1 MTNTWLQKY
10 FRGDRF
16 IWLIVFSMAL
26 ISVLAVYS
34 SVGTLAYKY
43 QQGNTGYYLIKHLI
57 ILLFG
62 IGLMYAAHLI
72 RYTHYTGIAQLGIL
86 IAIPLLIF
94 TLLEGTNINEASR
107 WLTLPIINVSFQTSD
122 LAKLVLIMYVA
133 RMLSKKQENIKDFKT
148 AFLPIMIPVLVICGL
163 ILPANFSTA
172 AVLFVTCL
180 FLMYIGRINMKHI
193 LMMLGIGAVLLTIFI
208 SVALLS
214 DTPGR
219 VATWKARVEN
229 FMDKENGSANYQTE
243 QSKIAIATG
252 GIAGKGPGN
261 STQRNFLPHPYSD
274 FIYSIIVEEYGL
286 IGGIAVVL
294 IYLVLFFR
302 VIRFVRMSP
311 RAFATLL
318 AIGCSFSLVFQ
329 AMINMAVAVNLF
341 PVTGQPLPM
350 LSMGGTSIW
359 FTSIAIGIILSIS
372 KEVIK
377 ENDNENPEPKLA
389 AQN

>member
-1 MTNTWLQKY
+1 MTNNWLHTY
-10 FRGDRF
+10 FKGDRY
-16 IWLIVFSMAL
+16 IWLIVFFMSL
-26 ISVLAVYS
+26 VSVLAVYS
-34 SVGTLAYKY
+34 SIGTLAYRY
-43 QQGNTGYYLIKHLI
+43 QSGNTEYYLFKHLI
-57 ILLFG
+57 ILIFG

-72 RYTHYTGIAQLGIL
+72 RYTYYTAIAQIGIL
-86 IAIPLLIF
+86 VAIPLLLF
-94 TLLEGTNINEASR
+94 TLLSGTNLNEASR
-107 WLTLPIINVSFQTSD
+107 WLTLPIVNLTFQTSD

-148 AFLPIMIPVLVICGL
+148 AFLPIMIPVVIICGL

-180 FLMYIGRINMKHI
+180 FLMYIGRINLKYI
-193 LMMLGIGAVLLTIFI
+193 MMMIGIGALCLTIFI
-208 SVALLS
+208 SIALIS
-214 DTPGR
+214 KNQGR

-229 FMDKENGSANYQTE
+229 FVNKGDSDGTYQT
-243 QSKIAIATG
+243 QQAKIAIATG
-252 GIAGKGPGN
+252 GLLGKGPGN

-274 FIYSIIVEEYGL
+274 FIYAIIVEEYGL
-286 IGGIAVVL
+286 FGGITIVM
-294 IYLVLFFR
+294 IYLILFFR

-311 RAFATLL
+311 RGFATLL

-377 ENDNENPEPKLA
+377 ENENGEPELA